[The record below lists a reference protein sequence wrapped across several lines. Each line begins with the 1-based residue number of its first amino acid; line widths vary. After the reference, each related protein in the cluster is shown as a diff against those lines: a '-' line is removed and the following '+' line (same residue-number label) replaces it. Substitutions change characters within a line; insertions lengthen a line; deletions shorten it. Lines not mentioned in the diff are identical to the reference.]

1 VEYITDLIRKNTKR
15 RPFNSLKKV
24 FFLVAHDVG
33 VSGSTARNNVD
44 FFKRTANDE
53 YASAHFFVDDAE
65 AIMCIPTFEEAE
77 EAYHVRRGVTYDN
90 NTYGIDSIDGAI
102 GVELCYFAGEQ
113 DRTKL
118 AYKNYVSLLV
128 DLIIY
133 HNITEKDIVP
143 HFQLDPTRRTDCN
156 NALKYIGK
164 DFNDLMEDVKMEY
177 ESRTILVWEEILE
190 GCLDDPES
198 SIEAI
203 ETAIEIATL
212 DNDTGS
218 LEQLKYLGDVIVKVF
233 EYGKSFRE

>member
-1 VEYITDLIRKNTKR
+1 MEYVTDLIRKNTKR
-15 RPFNSLKKV
+15 RPYELIDKV

-33 VSGSTARNNVD
+33 ASGSTARNNVD
-44 FFKRTANDE
+44 YFKRTANDE
-53 YASAHFFVDDAE
+53 YASAHFFVDDKE
-65 AIMCIPTFEEAE
+65 AIMCIPAFEEAE
-77 EAYHVRRGVTYDN
+77 KAYHVRRAVSYDN

-102 GVELCYFAGEQ
+102 GVELCYFAGEPN
-113 DRTKL
+113 RTRL
-118 AYKNYVSLLV
+118 AYENYVSLLV

-133 HNITEKDIVP
+133 HNLTEKDILS
-143 HFQLDPTRRTDCN
+143 HESLDETRRTDPN

-164 DFNDLMEDVKMEY
+164 DFDDLMEDVKMEY

-203 ETAIEIATL
+203 ESAIEIANL
-212 DNDTGS
+212 SNDVGS